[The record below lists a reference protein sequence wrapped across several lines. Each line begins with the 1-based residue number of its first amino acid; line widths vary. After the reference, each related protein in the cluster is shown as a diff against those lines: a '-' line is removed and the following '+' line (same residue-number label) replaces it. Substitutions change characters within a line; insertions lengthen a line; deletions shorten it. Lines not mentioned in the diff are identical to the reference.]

1 MGRMLTDAQILA
13 AAEQAR
19 AHPHTVPGDTKLG
32 ERLMFDLEIRRLSP
46 DFEVVPLETQ
56 AEMKASQNTVGLL
69 NLALELGIR
78 RGAAS

>member
-1 MGRMLTDAQILA
+1 MLTDAQILA

-46 DFEVVPLETQ
+46 DFEFVPLETQ
-56 AEMKASQNTVGLL
+56 EERQASQGTVGLL
-69 NLALELGIR
+69 NLAFDLGIR
-78 RGAAS
+78 RGMAS